1 MKPGS
6 TPGFFF
12 SGGYRTSTAVAGAN
26 FATTRASQ
34 LGNIS
39 FWPVLAGLGLFLFGM
54 QMLESALHALSG
66 RAFKL
71 FLRRQTGNTFR
82 AILSGALATAVLQ
95 SSSMVSR
102 LVMSLAGAGVLGL
115 KNGIGMIMGANVGT
129 TATGWLITLLGF
141 RFSIEQ
147 IIAPLLAAGGLLAIL
162 GNSEKLRRYSK
173 LIMGFALLFLG
184 LGMMKDGMAGAAAAI
199 QPEWLRGHSMAW
211 FLGFGV
217 LFAAIV
223 HSSSAAMTLSLAS
236 LAAGIV
242 SLEQAAFITIG
253 SELGTTI
260 TALTA
265 TLRAN
270 EIRRKV
276 GWSQFYFNL
285 ISAVLAIVSMQAIFG
300 LMPDT
305 MDPLI
310 RLVTFQTSINL
321 LGIALV
327 APLLNPFTAFIHR
340 MVPGG
345 QTQQAQFIVQ
355 IDPTDTESALEA
367 LQSET
372 RRFLQQAIHVNR
384 LQLGLEREPENDP
397 ADAYSDLKTYE
408 AEISTYYVHLQQPA
422 ISRAEADAIN
432 LCITAI
438 RNAALS
444 AKDLK
449 DERHTVLELS
459 NAVSETMHG
468 WYKELK
474 NTQAQFY
481 TETIALLQTGA
492 AVSLPTALNTTAHT
506 GKIYQLFSEGNISEI
521 GLSSLLNLVR
531 GIGKSNDA
539 LLRALETIPPQ

>member
-1 MKPGS
+1 LHRAS
-6 TPGFFF
+6 FFYAP
-12 SGGYRTSTAVAGAN
+12 SADTAPN
-26 FATTRASQ
+26 FAITTAPQ
-34 LGNIS
+34 LDNIS

-95 SSSMVSR
+95 SSSMVSL

-141 RFSIEQ
+141 RFSIEL

-162 GNSEKLRRYSK
+162 GKSEKLRRYSK

-236 LAAGIV
+236 LAAGII

-285 ISAVLAIVSMQAIFG
+285 ISAVLAIATMGLIFG
-300 LMPDT
+300 LMPAG

-310 RLVTFQTSINL
+310 RLVTFQTTINV

-345 QTQQAQFIVQ
+345 QTQLAQYIVQ
-355 IDPTDTESALEA
+355 IDPGDTENALEA

-372 RRFLQQAIHVNR
+372 RRFIQQAIHVNR
-384 LQLGLEREPENDP
+384 LQLGLERDPETDP
-397 ADAYSDLKTYE
+397 ADAYSDLKNYE
-408 AEISTYYVHLQQPA
+408 SEISTYYVRMQQPN
-422 ISRAEADAIN
+422 ITRPEADAIN
-432 LCITAI
+432 RCITGI

-459 NAVSETMHG
+459 NAVSEAMHG

-474 NTQAQFY
+474 HTQVQFY
-481 TETIALLQTGA
+481 AESTGFLQTA
-492 AVSLPTALNTTAHT
+492 ESIALPTALNTTVHT

-539 LLRALETIPPQ
+539 LLRALEAQHALAAE

>member
-1 MKPGS
+1 
-6 TPGFFF
+6 
-12 SGGYRTSTAVAGAN
+12 
-26 FATTRASQ
+26 
-34 LGNIS
+34 LDNIS

-71 FLRRQTGNTFR
+71 FLRKQTGNTTR
-82 AILSGALATAVLQ
+82 AIFSGALVTAVLQ
-95 SSSMVSR
+95 SSSMVSL

-129 TATGWLITLLGF
+129 TATGWLVALLGF
-141 RFSIEQ
+141 RFQIELVVF
-147 IIAPLLAAGGLLAIL
+147 PMLAAGGLLSIF
-162 GNSEKLRRYSK
+162 GRKEKTAHYSH

-184 LGMMKDGMAGAAAAI
+184 LGMMKDGMAAVAAAVD
-199 QPEWLRGHSMAW
+199 PGWLAGHGKAW
-211 FLGFGV
+211 FLAFGI

-236 LAAGIV
+236 LSAGII
-242 SLEQAAFITIG
+242 SLEQAAFITVG

-285 ISAVLAIVSMQAIFG
+285 ISAVLAIACMGLIFG
-300 LMPDT
+300 LLPPN

-340 MVPGG
+340 MVRSG
-345 QTQQAQFIVQ
+345 QTQQAAFIVQ
-355 IDPTDTESALEA
+355 IDPADTEHALEA

-372 RRFLQQAIHVNR
+372 RRFIRQAIHVNR
-384 LQLGLEREPENDP
+384 LQLGLEPDPETDP

-408 AEISTYYVHLQQPA
+408 AEISTYYVRMQQPVLE
-422 ISRAEADAIN
+422 RAQADAIN
-432 LCITAI
+432 RCITGI

-449 DERHTVLELS
+449 DERHTVLELA
-459 NAVSETMHG
+459 NAVSNTLHG
-468 WYKELK
+468 WYGEIK
-474 NTQAQFY
+474 QAQQQLY
-481 TETIALLQTGA
+481 AEAEALCETHEKEVLPSAMSTTE
-492 AVSLPTALNTTAHT
+492 HT
-506 GKIYQLFSEGNISEI
+506 GRVYQLFSAGKLNEV

-539 LLRALETIPPQ
+539 LLRALESDLEHSPGA

>member
-1 MKPGS
+1 LHRAS
-6 TPGFFF
+6 FFYAP
-12 SGGYRTSTAVAGAN
+12 SADTAPN
-26 FATTRASQ
+26 FAITTAPQ
-34 LGNIS
+34 LNNIP

-95 SSSMVSR
+95 SSSMVSL

-141 RFSIEQ
+141 RFSIEL

-162 GNSEKLRRYSK
+162 GKSEKLRRYSK

-236 LAAGIV
+236 LAAGII

-260 TALTA
+260 TALTG

-285 ISAVLAIVSMQAIFG
+285 ISAVLAIATMGLIFG
-300 LMPDT
+300 LMPAG

-310 RLVTFQTSINL
+310 RLVTFQTTINV

-345 QTQQAQFIVQ
+345 QTQLAQYIVQ
-355 IDPTDTESALEA
+355 IDPGDTENALEA

-372 RRFLQQAIHVNR
+372 RRFIQQAIHVNR
-384 LQLGLEREPENDP
+384 LQLGLERDPETDP
-397 ADAYSDLKTYE
+397 ADAYSDLKNYE
-408 AEISTYYVHLQQPA
+408 SEISTYYVRMQQPS
-422 ISRAEADAIN
+422 ITRPEADDIN
-432 LCITAI
+432 RCITGI

-449 DERHTVLELS
+449 DERHTVLDLS
-459 NAVSETMHG
+459 NAVSEAMHG

-474 NTQAQFY
+474 YTQVQFY
-481 TETIALLQTGA
+481 AESTGFLQTA
-492 AVSLPTALNTTAHT
+492 ESIALPTALNTTAHT

-539 LLRALETIPPQ
+539 LLRALEAQHALAGE

>member
-1 MKPGS
+1 
-6 TPGFFF
+6 
-12 SGGYRTSTAVAGAN
+12 
-26 FATTRASQ
+26 
-34 LGNIS
+34 
-39 FWPVLAGLGLFLFGM
+39 
-54 QMLESALHALSG
+54 MLESALHALSG

-95 SSSMVSR
+95 SSSMVSL

-162 GNSEKLRRYSK
+162 GNSEKPRRYSK

-223 HSSSAAMTLSLAS
+223 HSSSAAMTLNLAS

-260 TALTA
+260 TALTG

-285 ISAVLAIVSMQAIFG
+285 ISAVLAVVSMHLIFG
-300 LMPDT
+300 LMPDN

-355 IDPTDTESALEA
+355 IDPADTESALEA

-372 RRFLQQAIHVNR
+372 RRFLQQAIQVNR
-384 LQLGLEREPENDP
+384 LQLGLEQEPENDP

-408 AEISTYYVHLQQPA
+408 AEISTYYVRMQQPT
-422 ISRAEADAIN
+422 ITRAEADAIN

-459 NAVSETMHG
+459 NAVSEAMHR
-468 WYKELK
+468 WYKEMK
-474 NTQAQFY
+474 QSQAAFY
-481 TETIALLQTGA
+481 EAASSLLLA
-492 AVSLPTALNTTAHT
+492 ATPGILPQAMNTTVQS

-539 LLRALETIPPQ
+539 LLRALETEHAAVAH

>member
-1 MKPGS
+1 LHRAS
-6 TPGFFF
+6 FFYAP
-12 SGGYRTSTAVAGAN
+12 SADTAPN
-26 FATTRASQ
+26 FAITTAPQ
-34 LGNIS
+34 LDNIS

-95 SSSMVSR
+95 SSSMVSL

-141 RFSIEQ
+141 RFSIEL

-162 GNSEKLRRYSK
+162 GKSEKLRRYSK

>member
-1 MKPGS
+1 
-6 TPGFFF
+6 
-12 SGGYRTSTAVAGAN
+12 
-26 FATTRASQ
+26 
-34 LGNIS
+34 
-39 FWPVLAGLGLFLFGM
+39 
-54 QMLESALHALSG
+54 MLESALHALSG

-95 SSSMVSR
+95 SSSMVSL

-141 RFSIEQ
+141 RFSIEL

-162 GNSEKLRRYSK
+162 GKSEKPRRYSK

-236 LAAGIV
+236 LAAGII

-285 ISAVLAIVSMQAIFG
+285 ISAVLAIATMGLIFG
-300 LMPDT
+300 LMPAG

-310 RLVTFQTSINL
+310 RLVTFQTTINV

-345 QTQQAQFIVQ
+345 QTQLAQYIVQ
-355 IDPTDTESALEA
+355 IDPGDTENALEA

-372 RRFLQQAIHVNR
+372 RRFIQQAIHVNR
-384 LQLGLEREPENDP
+384 LQLGLERDPETDP
-397 ADAYSDLKTYE
+397 ADAYSDLKNYE
-408 AEISTYYVHLQQPA
+408 SEISTYYVRMQQPN
-422 ISRAEADAIN
+422 ITRPEADAIN
-432 LCITAI
+432 RCITGI

-459 NAVSETMHG
+459 NAVSEAMHG

-474 NTQAQFY
+474 HTQVQFY
-481 TETIALLQTGA
+481 AESTGFLQTA
-492 AVSLPTALNTTAHT
+492 ESIALPTALNTTAHT

-539 LLRALETIPPQ
+539 LLRALEAQHALAAE